1 MLRLSRGLCG
11 LYMPVVGCIFLV
23 DTLYGCKYSPHIGV
37 CNLPYVYVKAL
48 LFCASG
54 QDKWEPKRKYVHG
67 LIEHLVPF
75 NREQD
80 SLTKLELMQF
90 VDTVPPR
97 AMKNHPTSTV
107 LGSTQLPLTH
117 ATSTLQPSTST
128 SGTSLRSS
136 GSTGS
141 TGGPP
146 SVTDNVTS
154 FLSGALLPAA
164 LARVLLYDAV
174 CACADDDEY
183 DETERHRV
191 SQVAAKLGI
200 PQRVRDAIEKVVVQ
214 ERLLAMRKRRLLRL
228 TDTPPIR

>member
-11 LYMPVVGCIFLV
+11 LYVPVVGCIFLV

-67 LIEHLVPF
+67 LIEYLVPF

-97 AMKNHPTSTV
+97 AIKIHTASTV
-107 LGSTQLPLTH
+107 LGSAQLSLTH
-117 ATSTLQPSTST
+117 STSALQQSAST
-128 SGTSLRSS
+128 SGAILRSS
-136 GSTGS
+136 G
-141 TGGPP
+141 GGPP
-146 SVTDNVTS
+146 SVTENVTS

-174 CACADDDEY
+174 CTCADDDEY
-183 DETERHRV
+183 DESERHRV
-191 SQVAAKLGI
+191 SQVAEKLGI

-214 ERLLAMRKRRLLRL
+214 ERLLAMRKRRLLLL
-228 TDTPPIR
+228 TDTPPTR